1 MTTAHWNLALLS
13 RRDLL
18 KAGLA
23 LPALGFGFAA
33 EASATAGNATVT
45 QSGSVIDAFIVDR
58 RHWPADKPLPR
69 EATLHVVDGDMT
81 NLWYDTLDLRWREPG
96 FVVAGRTGADAL
108 FVLEQLAWSRGRRV
122 TFRREEGEVVHWVI
136 SPVHPSVRA

>member
-1 MTTAHWNLALLS
+1 MTTAHWNLALLN

-23 LPALGFGFAA
+23 LPALGLAFAA
-33 EASATAGNATVT
+33 DAATEDAKAAGIGGGAE
-45 QSGSVIDAFIVDR
+45 IDAFVVDR
-58 RHWPADKPLPR
+58 RHWPADKPLPH
-69 EATLHVVDGDMT
+69 EATLYVVEGDMT
-81 NLWYDTLDLRWREPG
+81 NLWYDTLDLRWRQPG
-96 FVVAGRTGADAL
+96 FVVAGRTGPDAL

-136 SPVHPSVRA
+136 SPVHPSLRA